1 MSDKNV
7 ENRLNSL
14 EEQVRDI
21 LSVLQSGK
29 RAQAGVKDWRKSLGM
44 FDDDSLM
51 KEIDSAGQSI
61 RKHEREQVS
70 NDHS

>member
-1 MSDKNV
+1 MNDKNV

-14 EEQVRDI
+14 EEQVQNI
-21 LSVLQSGK
+21 LSALQNGQ
-29 RAQAGVKDWRKSLGM
+29 RTQAAVKDWRKSLGM

-51 KEIDSAGQSI
+51 KEIDSAGQNI

-70 NDHS
+70 DDHS